1 MNEQKIVTPSIEV
14 GDVITWKN
22 PNATYGVV
30 TRISENDYAPG
41 KHYWCRKWYKD
52 KECTILDGDD
62 CETYLRGSIA
72 ILVRKGI
79 HNIPVA
85 SQQISAYDQPTDFKV
100 GDKVYCLIHGPGV
113 VEDIKLPGNYEVSV
127 KFENDAENDA
137 GNDAY
142 TKDGKFYTDALRT
155 LFFSK
160 PDVLGGGRLTPAV
173 SEETQK
179 AIDLLKQQGYTI
191 SED

>member
-1 MNEQKIVTPSIEV
+1 MNEQMIVTPSIEV
-14 GDVITWKN
+14 GDVITWNN
-22 PNATYGVV
+22 PNTTYGVV
-30 TRISENDYAPG
+30 TRISENDYAPD
-41 KHYWCRKWYKD
+41 KRYWCRKWYKD
-52 KECTILDGDD
+52 KECTILDDDGDD
-62 CETYLRGSIA
+62 CETYIRGSIA

-127 KFENDAENDA
+127 KFESDVKNI
-137 GNDAY
+137 AY
-142 TKDGKFYTDALRT
+142 TLDGKFHTYGLRT

-160 PDVLGGGRLTPAV
+160 PDVLGGGRTSPAI

-179 AIDLLKQQGYTI
+179 AIDLLKEQGYTI
-191 SED
+191 SKD

>member
-1 MNEQKIVTPSIEV
+1 MIEV
-14 GDVITWKN
+14 GDVITWDN
-22 PNATYGVV
+22 TDATYGVV
-30 TRISENDYAPG
+30 TQISENTYRPG
-41 KHYWCRKWYKD
+41 KFYWCEKWYKD
-52 KECTILDGDD
+52 EGCTILEDD
-62 CETYLRGSIA
+62 KSETYLHETSA

-79 HNIPVA
+79 NNIPVTRE
-85 SQQISAYDQPTDFKV
+85 QISAYDQPTDFKV
-100 GDKVYCLIHGPGV
+100 GDKVYCLVYGPGV

-127 KFENDAENDA
+127 KFENDA

-160 PDVLGGGRLTPAV
+160 PDVLGGGRCAPTI

-179 AIDLLKQQGYTI
+179 AIDLLKEQGYTI
-191 SED
+191 SKD